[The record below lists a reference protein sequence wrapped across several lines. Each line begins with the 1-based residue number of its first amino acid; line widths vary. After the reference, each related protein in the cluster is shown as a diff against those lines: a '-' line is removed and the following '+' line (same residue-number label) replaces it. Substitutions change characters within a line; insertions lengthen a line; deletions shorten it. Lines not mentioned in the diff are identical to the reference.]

1 MIANQ
6 IGYYSLILGLLI
18 SVLICGVSIKDFN
31 NNNKQISQNTLSLSF
46 LQLVFVIVSFL
57 SLILSFINSDF
68 SNETVFN
75 NSHTTKPLF
84 YKISGAWGNHEGSL
98 LLWLLVLTLFIF
110 IFLIKSREQPKKYRI
125 LTLLFQQVIIIG
137 FFLFVLMTSNPF
149 NYLFPIPLEGLGLN
163 PILQDPA
170 LAIHPPIL
178 YLGYVGTSIIFSSSL
193 AAVTQNYI
201 SKEWGK
207 HIKKWIL
214 VSWIFLTIGIML
226 GSIWAYYELGW
237 GGFWFWDP
245 VENVSL
251 MPWLTLTALLHCIVV
266 LERKATLTSWVV
278 ILSITTFTLSMCGTF
293 LVRSGILNSVHTFAN
308 DPARGIFILIFLFVL
323 ITLSLGIFFFF
334 HKENNKSSNNL
345 FWLSR
350 ETSILINN
358 WFMMYFLSV
367 ILIGTVYPIFLDVI
381 SSEKISVGPPF
392 YQKLIVPFLIPFLL
406 FMSLGPR
413 LKWIKSKIE
422 NKKSL
427 IITFIISVMLTFF
440 IIKNLT
446 TDLLFYTVLI
456 SAAFFLF
463 FTTLKELFIKK
474 FNNVSQTVA
483 HFGFSLLILS
493 ILFNSILSSEIITNI
508 KIGEKYNYSKGE
520 IFFKK
525 IEERK
530 ESNFNSIIAY
540 FEIKDENGKII
551 ELKPE
556 IRVYNQPIIITSEAD
571 IRTTLLED
579 KFLVMNLVKGN
590 EYFNIRYQVKP
601 FMVWI
606 WISVLILSF
615 GGLISVLK
623 KDMKNKFNLF
633 IIITFLSF
641 CFVIFYKGL
650 NAPNTYAPKISGKK
664 HIPIFKAKD
673 FNSSLYLNSKKIFEE
688 DIFYIV
694 NIWASWCVPCRES
707 TPLLMELSKNQSVK
721 LIGINY
727 RDNLNNAKD
736 FINKFGNPYSQVII
750 DNDGVHSI
758 EFGAYGV
765 PRNFYN

>member
-1 MIANQ
+1 MLANQ
-6 IGYYSLILGLLI
+6 IGYYSLILGLLL
-18 SVLICGVSIKDFN
+18 SVLLCGVSIKDFN
-31 NNNKQISQNTLSLSF
+31 KTNKQINQNILSLSF
-46 LQLVFVIVSFL
+46 LQLIFVIVSFL
-57 SLILSFINSDF
+57 SLIVSFIKSDF

-84 YKISGAWGNHEGSL
+84 YKISGTWGNHEGSL

-110 IFLIKSREQPKKYRI
+110 LFLIKSREQPKKYRI
-125 LTLLFQQVIIIG
+125 LTLLFQQIIIIG

-149 NYLFPIPLEGLGLN
+149 NYLFPIPNEGLGLN

-193 AAVTQNYI
+193 AAVTQNYVT
-201 SKEWGK
+201 KEWGQ
-207 HIKKWIL
+207 HIKKWVL

-266 LERKATLTSWVV
+266 LERRASLTSWVV
-278 ILSITTFTLSMCGTF
+278 VLSITTFTLSMCGTF

-308 DPARGIFILIFLFVL
+308 DPARGIFILIFLFAL
-323 ITLSLGIFFFF
+323 IVLSLGIFFIF
-334 HKENNKSSNNL
+334 HKENNKSSNNF

-358 WFMMYFLSV
+358 WFMMYFLAV
-367 ILIGTVYPIFLDVI
+367 VLIGTVYPIFLDVI

-392 YQKLIVPFLIPFLL
+392 YHKLIVPFLIPFLL

-422 NKKSL
+422 NKNSL

-446 TDLLFYTVLI
+446 ADLLFYTVLI

-474 FNNVSQTVA
+474 FNNISQTVS

-508 KIGEKYNYSKGE
+508 KIGERYDYNKGE

-530 ESNFNSIIAY
+530 ESNFNSIIAS
-540 FEIKDENGKII
+540 FEIKDKNGKTI

-556 IRVYNQPIIITSEAD
+556 IRIYNQPIIITSEAD

-590 EYFNIRYQVKP
+590 EYFNIRYQIKP

-606 WISVLILSF
+606 WISVLLLSL
-615 GGLISVLK
+615 GGLMS
-623 KDMKNKFNLF
+623 LF
-633 IIITFLSF
+633 
-641 CFVIFYKGL
+641 K
-650 NAPNTYAPKISGKK
+650 
-664 HIPIFKAKD
+664 
-673 FNSSLYLNSKKIFEE
+673 
-688 DIFYIV
+688 
-694 NIWASWCVPCRES
+694 RE
-707 TPLLMELSKNQSVK
+707 
-721 LIGINY
+721 I
-727 RDNLNNAKD
+727 
-736 FINKFGNPYSQVII
+736 
-750 DNDGVHSI
+750 
-758 EFGAYGV
+758 
-765 PRNFYN
+765 

>member
-1 MIANQ
+1 LLINQ
-6 IGYYSLILGLLI
+6 IGYYSLILGLLL
-18 SVLICGVSIKDFN
+18 SVLLCGVSIKDFN
-31 NNNKQISQNTLSLSF
+31 NSSKQINQKVLSLSF
-46 LQLVFVIVSFL
+46 LQLVFVIVSFV
-57 SLILSFINSDF
+57 SLIFSFINSDF

-84 YKISGAWGNHEGSL
+84 YKISGTWGNHEGSL

-110 IFLIKSREQPKKYRI
+110 LFLIKSKQQPKKYRI
-125 LTLLFQQVIIIG
+125 LTLLFQQIIIIG
-137 FFLFVLMTSNPF
+137 FFLFVLLTSNPF
-149 NYLFPIPLEGLGLN
+149 NYLFPIPNEGLGLN

-193 AAVTQNYI
+193 AAVTQNYV
-201 SKEWGK
+201 SKEWSQ
-207 HIKKWIL
+207 HIKKWVL
-214 VSWIFLTIGIML
+214 VSWIFLTLGIML

-251 MPWLTLTALLHCIVV
+251 MPWLTLTALLHCIAV
-266 LERKATLTSWVV
+266 LERRSALTSWVI

-334 HKENNKSSNNL
+334 HKENNKNSNNF

-367 ILIGTVYPIFLDVI
+367 VLIGTVYPIFLDVI
-381 SSEKISVGPPF
+381 SNEKISVGPPF

-422 NKKSL
+422 NKNSL
-427 IITFIISVMLTFF
+427 IITFIITVMLTFF
-440 IIKNLT
+440 ILKNLT
-446 TDLLFYTVLI
+446 TDLLFYTVLV
-456 SAAFFLF
+456 SVAFFLL
-463 FTTLKELFIKK
+463 FTTLKELLIKK
-474 FNNVSQTVA
+474 FYNISQTVA

-508 KIGEKYNYSKGE
+508 KIGEKYNYNKSE
-520 IFFKK
+520 IFLKK
-525 IEERK
+525 TEERK
-530 ESNFNSIIAY
+530 ESNFNAIIGH
-540 FEIKDENGKII
+540 FEIKDQSGKII

-556 IRVYNQPIIITSEAD
+556 IRVYNQPVIITSEAD
-571 IRTTLLED
+571 IKTTLLDD
-579 KFLVMNLVKGN
+579 KFLAMNLVKGN

-606 WISVLILSF
+606 WISVLLLSL
-615 GGLISVLK
+615 GGLMSLFK
-623 KDMKNKFNLF
+623 KKYEK
-633 IIITFLSF
+633 
-641 CFVIFYKGL
+641 
-650 NAPNTYAPKISGKK
+650 
-664 HIPIFKAKD
+664 
-673 FNSSLYLNSKKIFEE
+673 
-688 DIFYIV
+688 
-694 NIWASWCVPCRES
+694 
-707 TPLLMELSKNQSVK
+707 
-721 LIGINY
+721 
-727 RDNLNNAKD
+727 
-736 FINKFGNPYSQVII
+736 
-750 DNDGVHSI
+750 
-758 EFGAYGV
+758 
-765 PRNFYN
+765 

>member
-1 MIANQ
+1 LLTNQ
-6 IGYYSLILGLLI
+6 IGYYSLILGLLL
-18 SVLICGVSIKDFN
+18 SVLLCGISIKDLN
-31 NNNKQISQNTLSLSF
+31 SSSKRINQNVLSLSF
-46 LQLVFVIVSFL
+46 LQLIFVIISFL
-57 SLILSFINSDF
+57 SLILSFIKSDF

-75 NSHTTKPLF
+75 NSHSTKPLF
-84 YKISGAWGNHEGSL
+84 YKISGTWGNHEGSL

-110 IFLIKSREQPKKYRI
+110 LFLIKSREQPKKYRI
-125 LTLLFQQVIIIG
+125 VTLLFQQIIIIG

-149 NYLFPIPLEGLGLN
+149 NHLFPIPSEGLGLN

-201 SKEWGK
+201 SKEWAQ
-207 HIKKWIL
+207 HIKKWVL

-251 MPWLTLTALLHCIVV
+251 MPWLTLTALLHCIIV
-266 LERKATLTSWVV
+266 LERRAVLTSWVV
-278 ILSITTFTLSMCGTF
+278 ILSITTFILSMCGTF

-323 ITLSLGIFFFF
+323 ITLSLGIFFLF
-334 HKENNKSSNNL
+334 HKENSKKSNNF

-367 ILIGTVYPIFLDVI
+367 VLIGTVYPIFLDVI

-406 FMSLGPR
+406 FMSLGSR

-422 NKKSL
+422 NKSSL
-427 IITFIISVMLTFF
+427 IITFIILVILTFF
-440 IIKNLT
+440 IVKNLT
-446 TDLLFYTVLI
+446 TELLFYTVLV

-463 FTTLKELFIKK
+463 FTTLKEMFIKK
-474 FNNVSQTVA
+474 FNNISQTVA
-483 HFGFSLLILS
+483 HFGFSLLVLS

-508 KIGEKYNYSKGE
+508 KIGEKYSYSKGE
-520 IFFKK
+520 IFFKST
-525 IEERK
+525 EEIK

-540 FEIKDENGKII
+540 FEIKDENGKIV

-556 IRVYNQPIIITSEAD
+556 IRIYNQPIIITSEAD
-571 IRTTLLED
+571 IKTTLLED

-601 FMVWI
+601 FMIWI
-606 WISVLILSF
+606 WISVLLLSL
-615 GGLISVLK
+615 GGLIS
-623 KDMKNKFNLF
+623 LF
-633 IIITFLSF
+633 TKR
-641 CFVIFYKGL
+641 YEK
-650 NAPNTYAPKISGKK
+650 
-664 HIPIFKAKD
+664 
-673 FNSSLYLNSKKIFEE
+673 
-688 DIFYIV
+688 
-694 NIWASWCVPCRES
+694 
-707 TPLLMELSKNQSVK
+707 
-721 LIGINY
+721 
-727 RDNLNNAKD
+727 
-736 FINKFGNPYSQVII
+736 
-750 DNDGVHSI
+750 
-758 EFGAYGV
+758 
-765 PRNFYN
+765 

>member
-1 MIANQ
+1 LLANQ
-6 IGYYSLILGLLI
+6 IGYYSLILGLLL
-18 SVLICGVSIKDFN
+18 SVLLCGVSIKDFN
-31 NNNKQISQNTLSLSF
+31 KTNKQINQNILSLSF

-57 SLILSFINSDF
+57 SLIISFINSDF

-84 YKISGAWGNHEGSL
+84 YKISGTWGNHEGSL

-110 IFLIKSREQPKKYRI
+110 LFLIKSREQPQKYRI
-125 LTLLFQQVIIIG
+125 LTLLFQQIIIIG

-149 NYLFPIPLEGLGLN
+149 NYLFPIPNEGLGLN

-193 AAVTQNYI
+193 AAVTQNYVT
-201 SKEWGK
+201 KEWGQ
-207 HIKKWIL
+207 HIKKWVL

-266 LERKATLTSWVV
+266 LERRASLTSWAVV
-278 ILSITTFTLSMCGTF
+278 LSITTFTLSMCGTF

-308 DPARGIFILIFLFVL
+308 DPARGIFILIFLFAL
-323 ITLSLGIFFFF
+323 IVLSLGIFFIF
-334 HKENNKSSNNL
+334 HKENNKSSNNF

-358 WFMMYFLSV
+358 WFMMYFLAV
-367 ILIGTVYPIFLDVI
+367 VLIGTVYPIFLDVI

-422 NKKSL
+422 NKNSL

-446 TDLLFYTVLI
+446 ADLLFYTVLI

-474 FNNVSQTVA
+474 FNNISQTVS

-508 KIGEKYNYSKGE
+508 KIGERYDYNKGE

-530 ESNFNSIIAY
+530 ESNFNSIIAS
-540 FEIKDENGKII
+540 FEIKDKNGKTI

-556 IRVYNQPIIITSEAD
+556 IRIYNQPIIITSEAD

-606 WISVLILSF
+606 WISVLLLSL
-615 GGLISVLK
+615 GGLMS
-623 KDMKNKFNLF
+623 LF
-633 IIITFLSF
+633 
-641 CFVIFYKGL
+641 K
-650 NAPNTYAPKISGKK
+650 
-664 HIPIFKAKD
+664 
-673 FNSSLYLNSKKIFEE
+673 
-688 DIFYIV
+688 
-694 NIWASWCVPCRES
+694 RE
-707 TPLLMELSKNQSVK
+707 
-721 LIGINY
+721 I
-727 RDNLNNAKD
+727 
-736 FINKFGNPYSQVII
+736 
-750 DNDGVHSI
+750 
-758 EFGAYGV
+758 
-765 PRNFYN
+765 

>member
-1 MIANQ
+1 LLANQ
-6 IGYYSLILGLLI
+6 IGYYSLILGLLL
-18 SVLICGVSIKDFN
+18 SVLLCGVSIRDFN
-31 NNNKQISQNTLSLSF
+31 SNSKKISQNILSLSF
-46 LQLVFVIVSFL
+46 LQLFLVIVSFL

-84 YKISGAWGNHEGSL
+84 YKISGTWGNHEGSL

-110 IFLIKSREQPKKYRI
+110 LFLIKSRQQPKKYRI

-149 NYLFPIPLEGLGLN
+149 NYLFPIPTEGLGLN

-193 AAVTQNYI
+193 SAVTQNYI
-201 SKEWGK
+201 SKEWGQ
-207 HIKKWIL
+207 HVKKWVL
-214 VSWIFLTIGIML
+214 VSWVLLTIGIML

-251 MPWLTLTALLHCIVV
+251 MPWLTLTALLHCIIA
-266 LERKATLTSWVV
+266 LEKRGVLTSWVV
-278 ILSITTFTLSMCGTF
+278 VLSITTFTLSMCGTF

-334 HKENNKSSNNL
+334 HKENNKNSSNF

-367 ILIGTVYPIFLDVI
+367 VLIGTVYPIFLDVL

-422 NKKSL
+422 NKNSL
-427 IITFIISVMLTFF
+427 IITFAISVMLTFF
-440 IIKNLT
+440 IVKNLT
-446 TDLLFYTVLI
+446 TDLLFYTVLV
-456 SAAFFLF
+456 SVAFFLF
-463 FTTLKELFIKK
+463 FITLKELFIKK
-474 FNNVSQTVA
+474 SNNLSQTVA

-508 KIGEKYNYSKGE
+508 KIGERYSYSKNE

-525 IEERK
+525 IEEKK
-530 ESNFNSIIAY
+530 ESNFKSITAY
-540 FEIKDENGKII
+540 FEIKNENGKII
-551 ELKPE
+551 KLNPE
-556 IRVYNQPIIITSEAD
+556 IRVYDQPVIITSEAD
-571 IRTTLLED
+571 IKTTLLED
-579 KFLVMNLVKGN
+579 KFLVMNFVKGN
-590 EYFNIRYQVKP
+590 EYFNIRYQIKP
-601 FMVWI
+601 FMIWI
-606 WISVLILSF
+606 WISVLLLSV
-615 GGLISVLK
+615 GGLMS
-623 KDMKNKFNLF
+623 LF
-633 IIITFLSF
+633 
-641 CFVIFYKGL
+641 K
-650 NAPNTYAPKISGKK
+650 
-664 HIPIFKAKD
+664 
-673 FNSSLYLNSKKIFEE
+673 KKI
-688 DIFYIV
+688 
-694 NIWASWCVPCRES
+694 
-707 TPLLMELSKNQSVK
+707 
-721 LIGINY
+721 
-727 RDNLNNAKD
+727 
-736 FINKFGNPYSQVII
+736 
-750 DNDGVHSI
+750 
-758 EFGAYGV
+758 
-765 PRNFYN
+765 